1 MKPLSKNATPA
12 QKFYRSATVALKAE
26 AKRKAEKFQVPEGS
40 IRWLLGRVHVSTPDS
55 EVEAD
60 IRRRLCSP
68 QVTEIQRKACV
79 KYALKCHRENQAL
92 YCRVIYG

>member
-1 MKPLSKNATPA
+1 MA
-12 QKFYRSATVALKAE
+12 
-26 AKRKAEKFQVPEGS
+26 KFQVPEGS

-60 IRRRLCSP
+60 IRRRCSKTTA
-68 QVTEIQRKACV
+68 TEAQRKACV